1 MENTLVSS
9 IQNAGQNQNKAA
21 MQPQTVEYEKSPT
34 MCEYLR
40 DHIMEELEGAK
51 DYMTKA
57 LELKEKYPA
66 WAQKFYKMAEMEIE
80 HANCM
85 NKIFAS
91 MGETEYPCHDS
102 MYKEILEAYTKYM
115 SDVSAMKKIYYS

>member
-1 MENTLVSS
+1 MDS
-9 IQNAGQNQNKAA
+9 ITSPVQQIKA
-21 MQPQTVEYEKSPT
+21 QQTTSAQSVQTYTKAPT

-40 DHIMEELEGAK
+40 DHIMDELEGAK
-51 DYMTKA
+51 DYMSKA
-57 LELKEKYPA
+57 LELKEKYPS

-91 MGETEYPCHDS
+91 MSDYDDPCHDS
-102 MYKEILEAYTKYM
+102 MYKEILGAYTKYM
-115 SDVSAMKKIYYS
+115 TDVSAMKKMFYS

>member
-1 MENTLVSS
+1 MESLVQQVQST
-9 IQNAGQNQNKAA
+9 GQNQSSS
-21 MQPQTVEYEKSPT
+21 MQTKSAYASKQSPT

-51 DYMTKA
+51 DYMSKA

-66 WAQKFYKMAEMEIE
+66 WAHKFYKMAEMETE

-91 MGETEYPCHDS
+91 MGNSDETCHDS

-115 SDVSAMKKIYYS
+115 TDISTMKTMYFS

>member
-1 MENTLVSS
+1 MDSIVSPVQQ
-9 IQNAGQNQNKAA
+9 IQAQSKSAA
-21 MQPQTVEYEKSPT
+21 AQQMTYTKSPT

-57 LELKEKYPA
+57 LELKENYPS

-91 MGETEYPCHDS
+91 MGDSDDPCHDS
-102 MYKEILEAYTKYM
+102 MYREVLEAYTKYM
-115 SDVSAMKKIYYS
+115 TDVSAMKKMYYS

>member
-1 MENTLVSS
+1 MDSIVSPVQQVQAQKANTNTT
-9 IQNAGQNQNKAA
+9 QQ
-21 MQPQTVEYEKSPT
+21 MTYTKSPT

-57 LELKEKYPA
+57 LELKENYPS
-66 WAQKFYKMAEMEIE
+66 WSHKFYKMAEMEIE

-91 MGETEYPCHDS
+91 MGDSDDPCHDS
-102 MYKEILEAYTKYM
+102 MYREILEAYTKYM
-115 SDVSAMKKIYYS
+115 TDVRAMKKMYYS